1 MDMGEVMR
9 CRSKA
14 GGRAGFD
21 AAARGDAAKNAAASV
36 RPRGRIIV
44 DGLYNYHALAGEGS
58 DTFRVLNE
66 GRSWRAA
73 LLGTV
78 ATGALWL
85 MAPRP
90 AKAGPAA
97 CTTVGTTVTCTGDQS
112 AGISSTTDFNPATV
126 DTLNVNSLTTNIT
139 PSGAT
144 GIYFVRSG
152 ASDTITINSDI
163 APHSISMTGAGGIF
177 ASANGGVTIDN
188 TGTIA
193 TNSVGI
199 TALSLNG
206 GAGGAVT
213 VINDGAI
220 TAANQAII
228 ARGDAGV
235 TVQQTGD
242 VTSTGNRA
250 ISATSSNGPV
260 SVTSTGT
267 IRAAAGG
274 IYAKSATSTVYVNN
288 SGNITSG
295 GTNTSSI
302 YARGVLNVTVLHT
315 GDIADN
321 SQTGRGIFAYSST
334 GAVNVTSGGTIRS
347 GSDGIYAHGAHDV
360 TVQHTGDITTGN
372 NAGTGRGIFASSGSG
387 GVSVSVNGNIN
398 AYGDGIYARA
408 VGGVGTSNVT
418 VNSTGNIVSTHGR
431 GIYANTASGTTVSIT
446 STGNIAAYGDGIFA
460 RNGFNNASASVTV
473 THAGDITSTTGRGI
487 FANAANGSSTL
498 VTSSGN
504 ITAQGNGI
512 DARATGGG
520 GDVTVTH
527 TGDIASSGANG
538 IYIRAFGTADITVN
552 GGTISGATAGIR
564 IDFGTSNIII
574 GSGATVT
581 GGIYAILGGGGSDTV
596 NNSGTISGLTDLG
609 IGNNT
614 INNFGTMIAN
624 STVIKAGAGNDT
636 VNNSGTITG
645 DVDLGGG
652 VNDFNN
658 LAGGVFNSGTTVNV
672 GAGNTLT
679 NSGTLAPGGVG
690 TVQTTM
696 LTGNF
701 VQNTGG
707 TFAVDVNA
715 TGMTADRLNVS
726 GTAQL
731 AGTVVPHF
739 LNMSMSSMS
748 QAFTIV
754 SAAGGATNNGL
765 TVHDTAVMTFQLLY
779 PNPTEVQLNVVGI
792 NYAPPGMTPAQQTVG
807 DNLQQAFVAGGGS
820 LGSMLA
826 YLAGLDH
833 DAFVNS
839 LDRLTPEPYLAQS
852 QAALWSSLG
861 FTNSLFSCPLPS
873 SEVSL
878 MGEGSCYWLR
888 PSGHVAT
895 FGAHDG
901 YAGFKESAAGLTGG
915 VQGEFARNW
924 YLDVGAGY
932 ERSSIDTDTS
942 SANGNVFH
950 GGAALKYIRDNWLI
964 AGSVS
969 GSLARYDTSR
979 YDIPTAG
986 TATAYA
992 DTSTLDLRLRFA
1004 YAFGTPAFYVKP
1016 LVDFDAVGLW
1026 RGAIDESG
1034 AGTLNLHVQSQNDWV
1049 TSAAPAVE
1057 IGTQWQQ
1064 GGYTWRPYVRAG
1076 VRFLNK
1082 DSLSATASFE
1092 GTPAGIA
1099 PFTITSPLDQ
1109 TLAEVTTGFDVW
1121 KGKNYSLRLSYDGR
1135 FSSHTSSNGGSLEV
1149 RAAF

>member
-1 MDMGEVMR
+1 MR

-14 GGRAGFD
+14 EGGAGSLDATTRQD
-21 AAARGDAAKNAAASV
+21 AARNAVAGA
-36 RPRGRIIV
+36 PLRGRITA
-44 DGLYNYHALAGEGS
+44 DGLYNYHTLAGHGS
-58 DTFRVLNE
+58 DTFRALNE

-78 ATGALWL
+78 ATGALWM

-112 AGISSTTDFNPATV
+112 AGISSAIDFNAATV

-139 PSGAT
+139 PAAGTA
-144 GIYFVRSG
+144 GILFFRYG
-152 ASDTITINSDI
+152 ASDTVTINSNI
-163 APHSISMTGAGGIF
+163 APHSISAVTLPGIT
-177 ASANGGVTIDN
+177 ASAYGGVTINN
-188 TGTIA
+188 TGDIHST
-193 TNSVGI
+193 GI
-199 TALSLNG
+199 GISALSLNG

-213 VINDGAI
+213 IINNGAI
-220 TAANQAII
+220 TASSIGINAS
-228 ARGDAGV
+228 GDAGV

-242 VTSTGNRA
+242 LTSGGNSNGIR
-250 ISATSSNGPV
+250 ATSSNGPV
-260 SVTSTGT
+260 SVTNLGNL
-267 IRAAAGG
+267 AAGAFG
-274 IYAKSATSTVYVNN
+274 ISAKSDASTVYVNN

-295 GTNTSSI
+295 GLNTSGI
-302 YARGVLNVTVLHT
+302 YARGVLDVTVRNAGNLT
-315 GDIADN
+315 SN
-321 SQTGRGIFAYSST
+321 SPSGRGIFAYSST
-334 GAVNVTSGGTIRS
+334 GVVTVTSSGAISGG
-347 GSDGIYAHGAHDV
+347 GDGIYAHGAHDV
-360 TVQHTGDITTGN
+360 TVQHTGDITTTH
-372 NAGTGRGIFASSGSG
+372 AGTGSGIRAFSGSG
-387 GVSVSVNGNIN
+387 AVNVGIVGNISTDN
-398 AYGDGIYARA
+398 DGIYARA
-408 VGGVGTSNVT
+408 VGGGGTGNVT
-418 VNSTGNIVSTHGR
+418 VSSAGNIASAHGR
-431 GIYANTASGTTVSIT
+431 GIYANAASGTAVSVT
-446 STGNIAAYGDGIFA
+446 STGAIAAFGDGIFA
-460 RNGFNNASASVTV
+460 RNSFNNASASVAV
-473 THAGDITSTTGRGI
+473 THTGDITSATGRGI
-487 FANAANGSSTL
+487 YANAASGSSTV

-527 TGDIASSGANG
+527 TGDITSNGASG
-538 IYIRAFGTADITVN
+538 IYARAFGTADITVN
-552 GGTISGATAGIR
+552 GGTISGATAGIQ
-564 IDFGTSNIII
+564 IAFGTSNITV

-581 GGIYAILGGGGSDTV
+581 GGTAAILGGGGSDTV

-614 INNFGTMIAN
+614 VNNFGTMTAN
-624 STVIKAGAGNDT
+624 STAIKAGSGDDT

-645 DVDLGGG
+645 DIDLGGG
-652 VNDFNN
+652 VNAFNN
-658 LAGGVFNSGTTVNV
+658 LAGGVFNSGATVDL

-679 NSGTLAPGGVG
+679 NSGTLAPGGAG
-690 TVQTTM
+690 TVQTTT

-701 VQNTGG
+701 VQSASG

-715 TGMTADRLNVS
+715 ASATADRLNVS

-731 AGTVVPHF
+731 AGAVVPRF
-739 LNMSMSSMS
+739 LNMSATQ

-754 SAAGGATNNGL
+754 SATGGATNNGL
-765 TVHDTAVMTFQLLY
+765 TVQDTAVMKFQLLF
-779 PNPTEVQLNVVGI
+779 PNQTDVQLNVLGV
-792 NYAPPGMTPAQQTVG
+792 NFAPPGMTQNQQTVG
-807 DNLQQAFVAGGGS
+807 DNLQQAFVDGGGG
-820 LGSMLA
+820 LGSMLT

-852 QAALWSSLG
+852 QASLWSSFG

-873 SEVSL
+873 NEVSL
-878 MGEGSCYWLR
+878 MGEGNCYWLR
-888 PSGHVAT
+888 PNGHVAT

-901 YAGFKESAAGLTGG
+901 YTGFKESAAGLTGG
-915 VQGEFARNW
+915 VQGEFAPNW
-924 YLDVGAGY
+924 YVDVGAGY

-979 YDIPTAG
+979 YGIPTAG
-986 TATAYA
+986 TATANA

-1034 AGTLNLHVQSQNDWV
+1034 AGALNLHVRSQNDWV
-1049 TSAAPAVE
+1049 MSAAPSVE

-1082 DSLSATASFE
+1082 DNFGATASFE
-1092 GTPAGIA
+1092 GAPAGIA
-1099 PFTITSPLDQ
+1099 PFTVTSPLDQ
-1109 TLAEVTTGFDVW
+1109 TLAEVSTGFDVW

-1135 FSSHTSSNGGSLEV
+1135 FSSHSSNNGGSLEL